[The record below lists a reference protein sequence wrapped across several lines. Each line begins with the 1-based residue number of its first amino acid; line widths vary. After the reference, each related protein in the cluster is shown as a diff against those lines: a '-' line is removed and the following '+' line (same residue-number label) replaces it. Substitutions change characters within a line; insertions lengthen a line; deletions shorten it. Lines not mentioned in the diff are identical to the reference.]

1 MTVPVFERVPPRT
14 ARLILQPP
22 KPPGV
27 VPPAPKPQLRVPEEK
42 KTLPSSPS
50 PEPLK
55 PAPKPKIEVPPVPPL
70 SPPITQEQNKKVAKR
85 SGLLKL
91 LARKAPTPEEAKGEP
106 LPRVETLTSLSSF
119 EAPGEK
125 ILKLEREEKEDAL
138 AHVSNTA
145 PEMDEFLLA
154 GRTTTVVENPF
165 EIKGDPSSLRLR
177 SYDSILNI
185 IQSHQSGIEFLYNK
199 ALQQDPQLMG
209 QIVFEFKI
217 FPNGTLSEVRIV
229 SSTLGQREFEETLLQ
244 HIQGWR
250 FEPIPEGK
258 VTIIYPIKFSPV

>member
-22 KPPGV
+22 KPQEV
-27 VPPAPKPQLRVPEEK
+27 VQPVPQPQLRVPEEK
-42 KTLPSSPS
+42 KVLPSSP
-50 PEPLK
+50 PVEPLK
-55 PAPKPKIEVPPVPPL
+55 PVPKPKIEVPPL
-70 SPPITQEQNKKVAKR
+70 SPPMTQEQNREVAKK

-91 LARKAPTPEEAKGEP
+91 LARKNPTQEETKGKA
-106 LPRVETLTSLSSF
+106 LPQAETLTSLSSF

-125 ILKLEREEKEDAL
+125 ILKLEREGNEDPL
-138 AHVSNTA
+138 AHVSNAA
-145 PEMDEFLLA
+145 PETDKFLLA